1 MKKQTVENRTL
12 EGAFAQLEDVISH
25 LESEEI
31 TLDEAFAAYQE
42 GMELLQ
48 FCNASIDKVEKR
60 VLKLNEKGDLDEF

>member
-1 MKKQTVENRTL
+1 MKKQTAENRTL

-25 LESEEI
+25 LESKEI

>member
-1 MKKQTVENRTL
+1 MKKQTAENRTL
-12 EGAFAQLEDVISH
+12 EGAFAQLEDVISY